1 MIEII
6 VNDSNEDNMLSA
18 LSTTDITYAIVMRK
32 GHKWIDKYKFI
43 ELVSSLG
50 EFFIAGHVLD
60 RTPHNAYY
68 ELHHQCYVINL
79 KTYRR
84 LRFPEIGQQTFND
97 IHQQFEPLRSKDNI
111 HDDYTPLW
119 VNPGAELKTYSH
131 KAHGWNILS
140 TAFRHDLPVLVFN
153 NEVRL
158 TKDFN
163 YEANR

>member
-6 VNDSNEDNMLSA
+6 VNDANEDNMLSA
-18 LSTTDITYAIVMRK
+18 LSATGITYAVVMRN
-32 GHKWIDKYKFI
+32 GHQWIDKTKFKD
-43 ELVSSLG
+43 LVNSMG

-60 RTPHNAYY
+60 RTSHDAYY

-79 KTYRR
+79 KMYRS
-84 LRFPEIGQQTFND
+84 LKFPEIGQQTLNAA
-97 IHQQFEPLRSKDNI
+97 HQQFEPLRSDDNI

-119 VNPGAELKTYSH
+119 VKPGKELKSYYH

-140 TAFRHDLPVLVFN
+140 TAFRNNLPVLVFN
-153 NEVRL
+153 NEVRS

-163 YEANR
+163 YETDR